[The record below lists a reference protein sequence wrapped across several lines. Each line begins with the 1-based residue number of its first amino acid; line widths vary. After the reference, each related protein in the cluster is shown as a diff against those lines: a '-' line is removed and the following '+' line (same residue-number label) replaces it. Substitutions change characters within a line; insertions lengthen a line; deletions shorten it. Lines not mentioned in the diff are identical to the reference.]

1 MIRPKRLLSLG
12 IISLLVLAQEPAPPP
27 TPAPSEQSAAPAAAP
42 TAAPVKPSTEP
53 EIKPYEKVITPAAKT
68 TQGLFTVHQIRNR
81 YYFEIPGSEL
91 GKDMLWISQFKS
103 ATLGAGYGGTEIG
116 NRVVQWERRG

>member
-12 IISLLVLAQEPAPPP
+12 IISLVVLAQEPAPPP
-27 TPAPSEQSAAPAAAP
+27 TPPSAEQSVAPA
-42 TAAPVKPSTEP
+42 AAPVKPSTEP

-116 NRVVQWERRG
+116 NTRSR